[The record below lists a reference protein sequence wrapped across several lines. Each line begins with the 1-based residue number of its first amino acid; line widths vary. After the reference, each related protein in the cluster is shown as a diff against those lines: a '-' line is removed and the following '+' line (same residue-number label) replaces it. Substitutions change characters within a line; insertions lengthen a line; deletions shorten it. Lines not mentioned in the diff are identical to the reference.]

1 MTTNAGAREL
11 TERAIGFMAD
21 KKDAGQKALYN
32 LFSPEFRNRLDAVI
46 SFNPLKMSIIEKI
59 VDKMVG
65 ELEMQ
70 LSEKKVAIN
79 LSTRARTF
87 LAKKGYDPNYGARP
101 LRRLILKE
109 IGDVLTEEILF
120 GKLSKGGKALV
131 DAKGK
136 NLIFSYK
143 SI

>member
-1 MTTNAGAREL
+1 
-11 TERAIGFMAD
+11 
-21 KKDAGQKALYN
+21 
-32 LFSPEFRNRLDAVI
+32 
-46 SFNPLKMSIIEKI
+46 
-59 VDKMVG
+59 MVG
-65 ELEMQ
+65 ELEIQ
-70 LSEKKVAIN
+70 LSEKKVSIN
-79 LSTRARTF
+79 LSARARTF

-143 SI
+143 NI

>member
-1 MTTNAGAREL
+1 
-11 TERAIGFMAD
+11 MAD
-21 KKDAGQKALYN
+21 KKDPGPKALHT

-46 SFNPLKMSIIEKI
+46 TFNPLKMAMIEKI

-70 LSEKKVAIN
+70 LHEKKVSIN
-79 LSTRARTF
+79 LSAKARSL
-87 LAKKGYDPNYGARP
+87 LAKKGYDPDYGARP
-101 LRRLILKE
+101 LRRLILKD

-120 GKLSKGGKALV
+120 GKLSSGGKALV

-136 NLIFSYK
+136 DLVFSYK
-143 SI
+143 SA

>member
-1 MTTNAGAREL
+1 
-11 TERAIGFMAD
+11 
-21 KKDAGQKALYN
+21 
-32 LFSPEFRNRLDAVI
+32 
-46 SFNPLKMSIIEKI
+46 
-59 VDKMVG
+59 
-65 ELEMQ
+65 
-70 LSEKKVAIN
+70 
-79 LSTRARTF
+79 
-87 LAKKGYDPNYGARP
+87 
-101 LRRLILKE
+101 LILKE

>member
-1 MTTNAGAREL
+1 
-11 TERAIGFMAD
+11 MAD

-65 ELEMQ
+65 ELEIQ
-70 LSEKKVAIN
+70 LSEKKVSIN
-79 LSTRARTF
+79 LSARARTF